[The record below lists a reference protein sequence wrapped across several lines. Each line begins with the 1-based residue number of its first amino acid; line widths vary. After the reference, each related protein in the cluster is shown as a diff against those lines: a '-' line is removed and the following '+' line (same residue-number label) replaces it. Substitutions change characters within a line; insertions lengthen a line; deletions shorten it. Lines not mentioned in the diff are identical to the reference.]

1 MIVNQFNNS
10 DNLAHV
16 SPFILN
22 ILESVTARD
31 LASIPADQYSL
42 DDLPLSDAYFV
53 VMDYQTCAESS
64 FGPEFHQL
72 YTDVQFILSG
82 EERCGWAI
90 LSDPQKVE
98 LLERYDYNAER
109 DICFIDQAEVP
120 LNDLI
125 MRPGEF
131 YILPPNTLHMPN
143 LNVHSAAKVRKVVI
157 KIKTALLAR

>member
-16 SPFILN
+16 SPFILK

-31 LASIPADQYSL
+31 LDTMAADQYAI
-42 DDLPLSDAYFV
+42 DELSPSDGYFV

-64 FGPEFHQL
+64 LGPEFHQH
-72 YTDVQFILSG
+72 YTDIQFILHG
-82 EERCGWAI
+82 EEKCSWAI
-90 LSDPQKVE
+90 LSDAQKVE
-98 LLERYDYNAER
+98 LLNRYDYNSER

-143 LNVHSAAKVRKVVI
+143 LSVHSAAKVRKVVI
-157 KIKTALLAR
+157 KIKTSLLAR